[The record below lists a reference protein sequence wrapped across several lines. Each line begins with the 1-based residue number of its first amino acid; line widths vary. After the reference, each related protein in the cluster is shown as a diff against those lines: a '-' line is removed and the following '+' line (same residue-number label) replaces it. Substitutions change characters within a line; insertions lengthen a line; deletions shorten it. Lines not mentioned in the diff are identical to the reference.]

1 MMLIELI
8 SSSKSFLS
16 WLRCSLSIL
25 VSSLPVN
32 NISFIL
38 NSLISDF
45 NSLLFLILNRLI
57 VIKGIISFVISSLYF
72 LFQYSEQLIK

>member
-8 SSSKSFLS
+8 SSSKSFLIC
-16 WLRCSLSIL
+16 LRCSLSIL

-32 NISFIL
+32 NISFTL